1 MAYGQQAF
9 PLDNF
14 DGTKGYVWLNARSN
28 IVYNEA
34 TNNIAESSNV
44 DFTNKNHLFKL
55 SKKNN
60 KYSIY
65 SVGGQGYVQSDL
77 SVSSTETWW
86 SLGSSNSTGQYPFD
100 RLYTDD
106 NHYLN
111 LNGSNQLISS
121 KWKDSDAGNQFSFYC
136 IEDVYYIGNNY
147 SRIPSGQSVY
157 MVGNDASGLKWTVTS
172 SPNLNNA
179 FYIKSN
185 DNGTL
190 SLQNLATLNWV
201 AAPSKADFTM
211 SSSSDAAASIGITQI
226 NSNIGHYHLTY
237 NSEYVH
243 ARALEEYC
251 GGNSSYQTPPYA
263 VMNAGVSG
271 LNTQSDWYFYIE
283 RPSISVDASGTVTMS
298 CSNGTIFYTTDGSVP
313 TSSST
318 KYNQSFTVNPAQ
330 GYEIYAVVGKQIGS
344 IWVYSTLT
352 YISKAPDIAST
363 PTSISSLS
371 EINDIIGNY
380 KLTADVEASGTVLA
394 EFKGKLDGDGHSVS
408 GLNAPLF
415 AKVNGAVIC
424 NLNIEGCNIS
434 VTTGNA
440 GAIAAEAM
448 GASRI
453 YNCGVLSGSVSGTD
467 KVGSLVGL
475 LDGSSRVIN
484 CFSYADVTGGTD
496 VGGIVGYN
504 NYASTANDLRTMVMN
519 CMYYGSI
526 TGITISPVYGGL
538 DINNAASNGLNNYN
552 YYPVASGIVP
562 TNNKYNGAL
571 PAEERFLKRFE
582 FYRGILNSNKRLF
595 SYYVFGDLEHTSEMY
610 KWVLDENYRYP
621 VLKKEWKYYPS
632 PINPDYAHASETA
645 NPYEGRKLGDLSVTI
660 GDKTVSLPITDMDT
674 LHYDFTYGKIQL
686 PYYND
691 YFDDNYGS
699 KGVVTGWKVEVTS
712 STGTYNS
719 FSNYNYADKDCIDKD
734 KERIFAQGGY
744 YIVPN
749 GVTAV
754 KLTPYWAANVAYLS
768 GKYLDRANYG
778 NSDFTTPGATPTGT
792 RTVYNDLQS
801 AINALPST
809 GTVYDNAIVLVGN
822 YVSNV
827 SNREKWTTSSKTPF
841 TVMSIDEDRDNE
853 PDYCL
858 FHYHSDRKEVNPV
871 RFDFLW
877 HPGKG
882 MAFKPTKES
891 VPYMYNQG
899 IFKPYGWF
907 EITETCVARYT
918 EFEFDYKDR
927 TQSPIIL
934 NNGIYDELVSGIGEN
949 DLVNLSNNTTYMII
963 GGHCCFVQFTCGT
976 HTGKTYTTKHFPIS
990 VLGGEF
996 NEFYLTAKREQQGYT
1011 ADDGKSV
1018 NLYTCGG
1025 YFRSL
1030 ASAYMES
1037 IEGDVNMNFCHSLFG
1052 ECYGGGMN
1060 ANQPV
1065 KGNIN
1070 VKMDNCW
1077 VKGLYCGGP
1086 KFGDMTT
1093 GMKVTTI
1100 SNESV
1105 FNRYFGA
1112 GYGGTS
1118 LAMNKSAD
1126 DQGSGIFEY
1135 SANWFTSFFSSSR
1148 LQPDTQGILAQ
1159 YAMEFKA
1166 WAGGNGGLRRFY
1178 QYYASLSAA
1187 QTNDVT
1193 STLTNCTI
1201 TNDLYGGGNLGTVR
1215 GNIETTL
1222 TNCTVGGN
1230 AYAGGFSAEIPYCEV
1245 FTSEAPKMP
1254 IYNKFTGL
1262 YTDGVI
1268 DRTKSS
1274 FLKWSSD
1281 ETNESDKKIY
1291 TKQDLTALGKVT
1303 GNVSIQLDGTSLVH
1317 GSVFGGGNAS
1327 GVTGNT
1333 TVRILG
1339 STTVEQNVYG
1349 GGNEAEVGG
1358 TTTVQIGEECVTTS
1372 TNSENGGE

>member
-1 MAYGQQAF
+1 M
-9 PLDNF
+9 
-14 DGTKGYVWLNARSN
+14 
-28 IVYNEA
+28 
-34 TNNIAESSNV
+34 
-44 DFTNKNHLFKL
+44 
-55 SKKNN
+55 
-60 KYSIY
+60 
-65 SVGGQGYVQSDL
+65 
-77 SVSSTETWW
+77 
-86 SLGSSNSTGQYPFD
+86 
-100 RLYTDD
+100 
-106 NHYLN
+106 
-111 LNGSNQLISS
+111 
-121 KWKDSDAGNQFSFYC
+121 
-136 IEDVYYIGNNY
+136 
-147 SRIPSGQSVY
+147 
-157 MVGNDASGLKWTVTS
+157 
-172 SPNLNNA
+172 
-179 FYIKSN
+179 
-185 DNGTL
+185 
-190 SLQNLATLNWV
+190 
-201 AAPSKADFTM
+201 
-211 SSSSDAAASIGITQI
+211 
-226 NSNIGHYHLTY
+226 
-237 NSEYVH
+237 
-243 ARALEEYC
+243 
-251 GGNSSYQTPPYA
+251 
-263 VMNAGVSG
+263 
-271 LNTQSDWYFYIE
+271 
-283 RPSISVDASGTVTMS
+283 
-298 CSNGTIFYTTDGSVP
+298 
-313 TSSST
+313 
-318 KYNQSFTVNPAQ
+318 
-330 GYEIYAVVGKQIGS
+330 
-344 IWVYSTLT
+344 
-352 YISKAPDIAST
+352 
-363 PTSISSLS
+363 
-371 EINDIIGNY
+371 
-380 KLTADVEASGTVLA
+380 
-394 EFKGKLDGDGHSVS
+394 
-408 GLNAPLF
+408 
-415 AKVNGAVIC
+415 
-424 NLNIEGCNIS
+424 
-434 VTTGNA
+434 
-440 GAIAAEAM
+440 
-448 GASRI
+448 
-453 YNCGVLSGSVSGTD
+453 
-467 KVGSLVGL
+467 
-475 LDGSSRVIN
+475 
-484 CFSYADVTGGTD
+484 
-496 VGGIVGYN
+496 
-504 NYASTANDLRTMVMN
+504 
-519 CMYYGSI
+519 
-526 TGITISPVYGGL
+526 
-538 DINNAASNGLNNYN
+538 
-552 YYPVASGIVP
+552 
-562 TNNKYNGAL
+562 
-571 PAEERFLKRFE
+571 
-582 FYRGILNSNKRLF
+582 
-595 SYYVFGDLEHTSEMY
+595 
-610 KWVLDENYRYP
+610 
-621 VLKKEWKYYPS
+621 
-632 PINPDYAHASETA
+632 
-645 NPYEGRKLGDLSVTI
+645 
-660 GDKTVSLPITDMDT
+660 
-674 LHYDFTYGKIQL
+674 
-686 PYYND
+686 
-691 YFDDNYGS
+691 
-699 KGVVTGWKVEVTS
+699 
-712 STGTYNS
+712 
-719 FSNYNYADKDCIDKD
+719 
-734 KERIFAQGGY
+734 
-744 YIVPN
+744 
-749 GVTAV
+749 
-754 KLTPYWAANVAYLS
+754 AYLS

-778 NSDFTTPGATPTGT
+778 DSDFTTPGATPTGT
-792 RTVYNDLQS
+792 RTVYNDLRS

-822 YVSNV
+822 YVSN
-827 SNREKWTTSSKTPF
+827 NGEDWTTSSKTPF

-858 FHYHSDRKEVNPV
+858 FHYHLDRKEVNPV

-882 MAFKPTKES
+882 TAFKPTKES
-891 VPYMYNQG
+891 APYMYNQG

-907 EITETCVARYT
+907 EVTETCVARYT

-934 NNGIYDELVSGIGEN
+934 NNGIYDELVSGIDAAG
-949 DLVNLSNNTTYMII
+949 LSNRTTYMII

-976 HTGKTYTTKHFPIS
+976 HTGRTYTTKHFPIS

-996 NEFYLTAKREQQGYT
+996 NEFYLTAKREQQGYA

-1118 LAMNKSAD
+1118 LAMNKPAD
-1126 DQGSGIFEY
+1126 EQGAGIFEY
-1135 SANWFTSFFSSSR
+1135 SDNWFTSYFSNRR
-1148 LQPDTQGILAQ
+1148 LQNATQGILAQ

-1254 IYNKFTGL
+1254 VYNKFTGL

-1281 ETNESDKKIY
+1281 ETNESNKLIHTNK
-1291 TKQDLTALGKVT
+1291 DLTALGKVT

-1358 TTTVQIGEECVTTS
+1358 TTTVQIGEKCVTTS

>member
-1 MAYGQQAF
+1 
-9 PLDNF
+9 
-14 DGTKGYVWLNARSN
+14 
-28 IVYNEA
+28 
-34 TNNIAESSNV
+34 
-44 DFTNKNHLFKL
+44 
-55 SKKNN
+55 
-60 KYSIY
+60 
-65 SVGGQGYVQSDL
+65 
-77 SVSSTETWW
+77 
-86 SLGSSNSTGQYPFD
+86 
-100 RLYTDD
+100 
-106 NHYLN
+106 
-111 LNGSNQLISS
+111 
-121 KWKDSDAGNQFSFYC
+121 
-136 IEDVYYIGNNY
+136 
-147 SRIPSGQSVY
+147 
-157 MVGNDASGLKWTVTS
+157 
-172 SPNLNNA
+172 
-179 FYIKSN
+179 
-185 DNGTL
+185 
-190 SLQNLATLNWV
+190 
-201 AAPSKADFTM
+201 
-211 SSSSDAAASIGITQI
+211 
-226 NSNIGHYHLTY
+226 
-237 NSEYVH
+237 
-243 ARALEEYC
+243 
-251 GGNSSYQTPPYA
+251 
-263 VMNAGVSG
+263 
-271 LNTQSDWYFYIE
+271 
-283 RPSISVDASGTVTMS
+283 
-298 CSNGTIFYTTDGSVP
+298 
-313 TSSST
+313 
-318 KYNQSFTVNPAQ
+318 
-330 GYEIYAVVGKQIGS
+330 
-344 IWVYSTLT
+344 
-352 YISKAPDIAST
+352 
-363 PTSISSLS
+363 
-371 EINDIIGNY
+371 
-380 KLTADVEASGTVLA
+380 
-394 EFKGKLDGDGHSVS
+394 
-408 GLNAPLF
+408 
-415 AKVNGAVIC
+415 
-424 NLNIEGCNIS
+424 
-434 VTTGNA
+434 
-440 GAIAAEAM
+440 M

-484 CFSYADVTGGTD
+484 CFSYADVTDGTD

-526 TGITISPVYGGL
+526 TGTTISPVYGGL

-571 PAEERFLKRFE
+571 PAEERFLNRFE

-699 KGVVTGWKVEVTS
+699 NGVVTGWKVEVTA
-712 STGTYNS
+712 STGTYNP
-719 FSNYNYADKDCIDKD
+719 FSNYNYADKDCIEKD
-734 KERIFAQGGY
+734 QNRVFAQGGY

-754 KLTPYWAANVAYLS
+754 KLIPYWAKNVAYLS
-768 GKYLDRANYG
+768 GQYLDKVDYG
-778 NSDFTTPGATPTGT
+778 TSDFTLPGTTPTGT
-792 RTVYNDLQS
+792 RTVYNNLQS

-822 YVSNV
+822 YVSN
-827 SNREKWTTSSKTPF
+827 RESWATSSKTPF

-858 FHYHSDRKEVNPV
+858 FHYHLDREEVNPV

-934 NNGIYDELVSGIGEN
+934 NNGIYDELVSGIDAAG
-949 DLVNLSNNTTYMII
+949 LSNRTTYMII

-976 HTGKTYTTKHFPIS
+976 HTGKSYKTKHFPIS

-996 NEFYLTAKREQQGYT
+996 NEFYLTAKKEQRGYT
-1011 ADDGKSV
+1011 EDDGKSV

-1118 LAMNKSAD
+1118 LAMNKPAD
-1126 DQGSGIFEY
+1126 EQGDKIFEY
-1135 SANWFTSFFSSSR
+1135 SDNWFTSYFSNSR
-1148 LQPDTQGILAQ
+1148 LQNATPGILVQ

-1201 TNDLYGGGNLGTVR
+1201 TNDLYGGGNLGTVM
-1215 GNIETTL
+1215 GNIETKL

-1281 ETNESDKKIY
+1281 ETSESDKKIH
-1291 TKQDLTALGKVT
+1291 TNQDLTALGKVT